1 MDSAEFLKKHQLR
14 KHIDNRPHYW
24 KRLQTHMDAQATR
37 AQNLLLRKKFLDK
50 QKAMNYQN
58 EYDRIRGLLGQ
69 RMLVGLHSL
78 SVPRLVGAPRHE
90 LLKRQ
95 DELKDL
101 GAK

>member
-1 MDSAEFLKKHQLR
+1 MDSAEIFR
-14 KHIDNRPHYW
+14 KHHLQRQVNNRPHYW
-24 KRLQTHMDAQATR
+24 KRLQSHMDMQATR
-37 AQNLLLRKKFLDK
+37 AQHLLLRKKFLDK

-58 EYDRIRGLLGQ
+58 EYDRIRGILGQ
-69 RMLVGLHSL
+69 NVVRDSIRM
-78 SVPRLVGAPRHE
+78 PRLIGAQRYE